1 MDINLKK
8 NVEFLNCSNIVWDF
22 IHSVS
27 GVSFINTHSSII
39 LFERKTIV
47 FGSMLVSFCLGET
60 FGKIT
65 VARSAAV
72 R

>member
-1 MDINLKK
+1 MLNFEITKRDFKYNDSK
-8 NVEFLNCSNIVWDF
+8 NRVGFYTR
-22 IHSVS
+22 
-27 GVSFINTHSSII
+27 VSFINTHSSII
-39 LFERKTIV
+39 LFERRTIV
-47 FGSMLVSFCLGET
+47 FGSMLVSFCLGKT